1 MKRVTAVVLAVL
13 ACGAAQAAA
22 PFGLSQVQVTRS
34 RTVTRTAF
42 AAPAPVVTASAQV
55 SVGRSF
61 AAVSAQRAFV
71 PVHAPSF
78 AAVTVQRTAFHTP
91 VVAAQAFTAFHTPLA
106 IQRTVFAAPAVL
118 AAPTYYSA
126 PVAALAAPVTY
137 AAPAALAAPA
147 YCAPG
152 AAAAPSADVTALQ
165 QRVQALELEGAKA
178 ALRAEFDAKLRALQ
192 APVPLA
198 APKP

>member
-1 MKRVTAVVLAVL
+1 VKRVAAVVLAVL
-13 ACGAAQAAA
+13 ACGTAQAAA
-22 PFGLSQVQVTRS
+22 PFGLSQIQVTRS

-42 AAPAPVVTASAQV
+42 AAPAPVVAASAQV
-55 SVGRSF
+55 TVGRSF

-78 AAVTVQRTAFHTP
+78 AAVTVQRTAFHAP
-91 VVAAQAFTAFHTPLA
+91 VVAAQAFTTYHTPLA
-106 IQRTVFAAPAVL
+106 VQRTVFAAPTV
-118 AAPTYYSA
+118 
-126 PVAALAAPVTY
+126 LAAPVTY

-147 YCAPG
+147 YYAPG

-165 QRVQALELEGAKA
+165 QRVLALELEGAKA